1 MKRSRFIS
9 LAAVT
14 AAVFL
19 SSCWLPE
26 DFDAKVLIAPDG
38 SYTFSYEGVLSNIL
52 ALEAI
57 SKDAFTEENDAEVRE
72 QGAEL
77 KKEPGFTAV
86 DYLGRGRF
94 KVSVRLDKPAGETCH
109 FLSKDIKLF
118 SMETGEDKTLS
129 VTSFSLEEKDLESL
143 RTIGGR
149 TWGTFT
155 VQVPNKLKVLSA
167 NADKKQKEGKTA
179 KNYIWHIDDP
189 LTAASIV
196 VKW

>member
-1 MKRSRFIS
+1 MKRSLRGI
-9 LAAVT
+9 LIAVVAT
-14 AAVFL
+14 AFL

-26 DFDAKVLIAPDG
+26 DFDARVLIAPDG
-38 SYTFSYEGVLSNIL
+38 SYTFTYEGVLSNVL

-94 KVSVRLDKPAGETCH
+94 KVSVRLDKPAGKTCH

-118 SMETGEDKTLS
+118 SVEAGEDKTLS
-129 VTSFSLEEKDLESL
+129 VTSFMLEENDLESL
-143 RTIGGR
+143 RAIGGR
-149 TWGTFT
+149 TKGTFT
-155 VQVPNKLKVLSA
+155 VQVPNKLKVLSE

-179 KNYIWHIDDP
+179 KNYIWNIDDP
-189 LTAASIV
+189 LTAAKIV
-196 VKW
+196 VRL